1 MINQVDGSYH
11 ELVKHGTPAFPFAFY
26 NDSYAYLKDLY
37 FYLHYHDEF
46 EIVFCV
52 SGYMKFLIDGE
63 EILVKEGGLIL
74 INSNVLHQVCHSS
87 FPLSKINTLV
97 FSSKMF
103 SLFPGSLIET
113 KYLNN
118 LLLQN
123 FTCLVCDPLDPFQK
137 KVIDEFAYLKNFIS
151 KPDFYEIGVH
161 IALLKGLEA
170 IVSSLDHMNFIHKK
184 NKIDNRIKKAI
195 DFIVSSYSNPITLD
209 DIASS
214 INLSSSECCKLFK
227 KTMNTSPI
235 TYLTMH
241 RINMARALLQ
251 NNDLSIT
258 EVALQ
263 CGFSSSNYFTIIF
276 KKLTGMT
283 PKNYQSQTK
292 KMM

>member
-1 MINQVDGSYH
+1 MINQVDASFH
-11 ELVKHGTPAFPFAFY
+11 ELVRHGTPDFPFAFY

-52 SGYMKFLIDGE
+52 KGDMKFLIDGE
-63 EILVKEGGLIL
+63 EVLVDEGGMILV
-74 INSNVLHQVCHSS
+74 NSNVLHQVCHSS
-87 FPLSKINTLV
+87 YPSSKINTLV

-118 LLLQN
+118 LYLQN
-123 FTCLVCDPLDPFQK
+123 FTCLVCSPSLPYQK
-137 KVIDEFAYLKNFIS
+137 KVIDEFASLRQYIC
-151 KPDFYEIGVH
+151 KPDFYEIGIH
-161 IALLKGLEA
+161 ITLLKGLEA
-170 IVSSLDHMNFIHKK
+170 IVSSLEHMTFIHKK
-184 NKIDNRIKKAI
+184 NKVDNRIRKAI
-195 DFIVSSYSNPITLD
+195 DFISSSYSESITLE

-214 INLSSSECCKLFK
+214 INLSPSECCKLFK

-241 RINMARALLQ
+241 RINMARSLLQ
-251 NNDLSIT
+251 DFNLSIT

-263 CGFSSSNYFTIIF
+263 CGFSSSNYFTITF

-283 PKNYQSQTK
+283 PRDYQNKIKTK
-292 KMM
+292 